1 MPEVVVKPSSAEEL
15 SAILKLANR
24 EMIPVT
30 PRGAGSGLS
39 GGAVPLSGGILVST
53 ERMNKIIEIDKKNLI
68 AVLEP
73 GVITND
79 FNDEVQKENLF
90 FAGYPMSIE
99 MCYIGGNVA
108 ENAGGGR
115 AIKYGVTGRYITGL
129 EVVLPSGEICTFGG
143 KRVKDVT
150 GYNILQLM
158 IGSEGTLGIFSKI
171 FVKLL
176 PLPKAKID
184 MMVLFED
191 AQSAIDAVP
200 LIMNTM
206 RIIPTGIEFMDK
218 ISLDTT
224 SEFLNEKKRY
234 EDAGAILIIEL
245 DGNDADQIR
254 EECLDIG
261 ELCLDNGALD
271 AFVAEGPADQ
281 EKIWKV
287 CRHAAEAFKAIS
299 PVQSLEDIVV
309 PVSNIP
315 ELLPLPG
322 SDSEEKLINDALA
335 KPVDSPPLSQ
345 LVNKGEKACIIIG
358 DMTRVWAR
366 YHLLVPPL
374 LDHLNRGGIPDENV
388 IIISAT
394 SDHREQSAD
403 EHRTLVGDEVYD
415 RVKVVDHRAREADNM
430 VYMGDTSY
438 GTPVFTNR
446 QVAEADRVILT
457 GGIVYHFLAGWG
469 DGKKAIIPG
478 VAGYKTI
485 MKNHSLVFHP
495 EEGCGLNPA
504 VCQRMP

>member
-1 MPEVVVKPSSAEEL
+1 MKNYQLVDKRIAEELSGIVGPDFVIFDDAEKLEPFSHDEVADKCYARMPEVVVKPASAEEL

-53 ERMNKIIEIDKKNLI
+53 ERMNKIIEVDKKNLI

-79 FNDEVQKENLF
+79 FNDEVQKEGLF
-90 FAGYPMSIE
+90 FAGYPMSLE

-150 GYNILQLM
+150 GYNIVQLM

-176 PLPKAKID
+176 PLPKARID

-234 EDAGAILIIEL
+234 EDAGAVLIIEL

-287 CRHAAEAFKAIS
+287 RRHAAEAFKAIS

-315 ELLPLPG
+315 Q
-322 SDSEEKLINDALA
+322 LI
-335 KPVDSPPLSQ
+335 
-345 LVNKGEKACIIIG
+345 
-358 DMTRVWAR
+358 
-366 YHLLVPPL
+366 PL
-374 LDHLNRGGIPDENV
+374 LEKISEKHNV
-388 IIISAT
+388 IIPC
-394 SDHREQSAD
+394 
-403 EHRTLVGDEVYD
+403 
-415 RVKVVDHRAREADNM
+415 
-430 VYMGDTSY
+430 Y
-438 GTPVFTNR
+438 GH
-446 QVAEADRVILT
+446 A
-457 GGIVYHFLAGWG
+457 G
-469 DGKKAIIPG
+469 DGNMHATVVKKPEESMESWE
-478 VAGYKTI
+478 KTLPLVLEELYIAVKELGGTISGEHGIGHKRKKYLPLVLSDVEIEI
-485 MKNHSLVFHP
+485 MKKIKQAFDPNNI
-495 EEGCGLNPA
+495 LNPGKIFDLD
-504 VCQRMP
+504 

>member
-1 MPEVVVKPSSAEEL
+1 MSGYRPVNKEIVEELSRIVGREHLIYDDPEKLEPFSHDEVAEKRYAKMPEVVVKPATAEEV
-15 SAILKLANR
+15 SAVLKLANR
-24 EMIPVT
+24 ELIPVT

-39 GGAVPLSGGILVST
+39 GGAVPLMGGILLST
-53 ERMNKIIEIDKKNLI
+53 ERMNKLLEIDKNNLI

-79 FNDEVQKENLF
+79 FNNEVQKEGLF
-90 FAGYPMSIE
+90 FAGYPMSLE

-129 EVVLPSGEICTFGG
+129 EVVLPTGEICTFGG

-150 GYNILQLM
+150 GYNIIQLM

-218 ISLDTT
+218 ISLDTA

-234 EDAGAILIIEL
+234 QDAGAVLIIEL
-245 DGNDADQIR
+245 DGNDPDQVR
-254 EECLDIG
+254 DECLDIG
-261 ELCLDNGALD
+261 ELCLDHGALD

-287 CRHAAEAFKAIS
+287 RRHAAEAFKAIS
-299 PVQSLEDIVV
+299 PEQSLEDIVV

-315 ELLPLPG
+315 
-322 SDSEEKLINDALA
+322 KLI
-335 KPVDSPPLSQ
+335 
-345 LVNKGEKACIIIG
+345 
-358 DMTRVWAR
+358 
-366 YHLLVPPL
+366 PL
-374 LDHLNRGGIPDENV
+374 LEEISGKYNV
-388 IIISAT
+388 IIPC
-394 SDHREQSAD
+394 
-403 EHRTLVGDEVYD
+403 
-415 RVKVVDHRAREADNM
+415 
-430 VYMGDTSY
+430 Y
-438 GTPVFTNR
+438 GH
-446 QVAEADRVILT
+446 A
-457 GGIVYHFLAGWG
+457 G
-469 DGKKAIIPG
+469 DGNMHATIVKKPEESMENWEKTLPL
-478 VAGYKTI
+478 VLEELYKAVKKLGGTISGEHGIGHKRKKYLSLALGEAEIGI
-485 MKNHSLVFHP
+485 MKKIKQAFDPNNI
-495 EEGCGLNPA
+495 LNPGKIFNL
-504 VCQRMP
+504 